1 MWEWSVISWL
11 IIESKQMVKY
21 RELLVTGNIVYDAQ
35 GHPKQSAAGFVS
47 GGRQTDCR
55 LKWAL

>member
-1 MWEWSVISWL
+1 
-11 IIESKQMVKY
+11 MVKY

-55 LKWAL
+55 LK